1 MLQFSNKCFF
11 IGEGKEG
18 CLENLFSSEGE
29 GLSYYD
35 KRRNKWKIDKEKI
48 KEIKSVEELKSKTI
62 ENFEL
67 LFKEIGLLPL
77 DKNR

>member
-1 MLQFSNKCFF
+1 M
-11 IGEGKEG
+11 
-18 CLENLFSSEGE
+18 ENLFSSEGE

>member
-1 MLQFSNKCFF
+1 M
-11 IGEGKEG
+11 
-18 CLENLFSSEGE
+18 ENLFSSESK

-62 ENFEL
+62 ENFER
-67 LFKEIGLLPL
+67 LFREIGLLPL
-77 DKNR
+77 DKNK